1 MLFTIFGW
9 REASGIAVLGYLAW
23 LGCAYAAYR
32 VYGRDLLV
40 LAGGCLSLIVVVTG
54 FLGRVLFDSRA
65 EAGAFLFIALAVIGM
80 GAAAGWWLK
89 QVAKEAQA

>member
-1 MLFTIFGW
+1 
-9 REASGIAVLGYLAW
+9 
-23 LGCAYAAYR
+23 
-32 VYGRDLLV
+32 
-40 LAGGCLSLIVVVTG
+40 LIVVVTG